1 MIGTF
6 VMKELMTETLKPDV
20 KIIKTYK
27 LTNLLPDVLLN
38 FDKIQKQL
46 SC

>member
-1 MIGTF
+1 
-6 VMKELMTETLKPDV
+6 MKELMTEILISDV
-20 KIIKTYK
+20 KTIKTYK

-46 SC
+46 NC